1 MLRKPSDQQLE
12 NEFGSKRDT
21 DVVEQ
26 ILQKGSSQAAD
37 GIRADG
43 GVLNIA
49 VGSERFTVDVEGP
62 GCASAT

>member
-26 ILQKGSSQAAD
+26 ILQKGSPQASE
-37 GIRADG
+37 GIRSEG
-43 GVLNIA
+43 GMMNIA
-49 VGSERFTVDVEGP
+49 KGSGSIDVRGKSFTTGI
-62 GCASAT
+62 